1 VASAPTKR
9 NAARPPGRW
18 MGSGLAGLGMSTGT
32 AVDEN
37 KIVAPFGEPARA
49 GLFDL
54 CLAFRAVPVQLE

>member
-1 VASAPTKR
+1 
-9 NAARPPGRW
+9 